1 MRIEEM
7 TISNKF
13 WTRLFTILVAL
24 NLATAIV
31 SAFLQK
37 WWLVSAGLGGACLM
51 AGIGLVILNGKATKW
66 AAIFFTV
73 AALEN
78 GLEVSRLFW
87 MNQYSDSVWSIA
99 RIVLCVYWM
108 RKYYMEEE

>member
-1 MRIEEM
+1 M

-31 SAFLQK
+31 STFLQK

-51 AGIGLVILNGKATKW
+51 AAIGLVIKNGKATKL
-66 AAIFFTV
+66 AAIFFYCSSFRKWIRSSKTF
-73 AALEN
+73 LDESILRF
-78 GLEVSRLFW
+78 GLE
-87 MNQYSDSVWSIA
+87 YSKDRTVCLLDEK
-99 RIVLCVYWM
+99 VL
-108 RKYYMEEE
+108 R

>member
-1 MRIEEM
+1 M

-13 WTRLFTILVAL
+13 WTRLFIILVAL

-37 WWLVSAGLGGACLM
+37 WWIVSAGLGGACLM

-73 AALEN
+73 ASLEN
-78 GLEVSRLFW
+78 GLEVARFFW
-87 MNQYSDSVWSIA
+87 MNQYSDSIWSIA

-108 RKYYMEEE
+108 RNYYVEEERQWD